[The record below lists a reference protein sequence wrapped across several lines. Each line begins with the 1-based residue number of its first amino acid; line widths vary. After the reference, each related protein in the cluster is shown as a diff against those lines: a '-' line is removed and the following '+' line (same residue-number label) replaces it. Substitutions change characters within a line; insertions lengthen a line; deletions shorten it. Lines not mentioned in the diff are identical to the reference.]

1 MDTPRQSGEDAGAAC
16 SRGGLGLIL
25 GEALQGSEFRQD
37 WRRTAA
43 RYRMFLHLDGQE
55 IAGGPEL
62 GQRGRRGLKA
72 EFVEAVVEQGGAMTL
87 QQVLRH
93 RVRYFCDR
101 AVPGTTAFVNAVF
114 ERE

>member
-1 MDTPRQSGEDAGAAC
+1 MRARE
-16 SRGGLGLIL
+16 GLGLML
-25 GEALQGSEFRQD
+25 SEALQDPEFRQD
-37 WRRTAA
+37 RRGTVA

-62 GQRGRRGLKA
+62 GQRDRRGLKA

-87 QQVLRH
+87 HQVLRH
-93 RVRYFCDR
+93 RVRYFCDG
-101 AVPGTTAFVNAVF
+101 AVLGTTAFVNAVF